1 MKRCVVRGGYS
12 HRAGLVAGIFSSWSK
27 QWGKARENGWRPC
40 WRSEHRSERPRSMGS
55 CWAELPVH
63 VVATAAPLARRES
76 LWGDRRQRVLAAP
89 HTLLLVHPPATALC
103 SLAGRTWSSC
113 RRTSLYGVV
122 LRVHT
127 LMWPFDASTHA
138 GAPRPFPCGAAPNP
152 AAITRRR
159 SPSQEAVAGAGRPA
173 GSISQLKSPQRAAFA
188 QQAPSTCVLAPAH
201 RHASLTPWAAP
212 PA

>member
-1 MKRCVVRGGYS
+1 MRHHKKAGAVRVKRCVVRGGYS

-103 SLAGRTWSSC
+103 SLAGSTWERERLRVDEPRSMASNSASTLSC
-113 RRTSLYGVV
+113 GPLMTRRMLELPYHFHAVLRRT
-122 LRVHT
+122 
-127 LMWPFDASTHA
+127 
-138 GAPRPFPCGAAPNP
+138 
-152 AAITRRR
+152 
-159 SPSQEAVAGAGRPA
+159 
-173 GSISQLKSPQRAAFA
+173 QR
-188 QQAPSTCVLAPAH
+188 Q
-201 RHASLTPWAAP
+201 
-212 PA
+212 